1 MTLEAFPFN
10 WHSIMRVLIPAVAMV
25 NEGKYKKMHASLW
38 EAVYLKKL
46 AKHVTVVPP
55 LEQHSPVLT

>member
-1 MTLEAFPFN
+1 
-10 WHSIMRVLIPAVAMV
+10 MRVLIPAVAMV